1 MEMRRFLLIFSRI
14 DKKCVHHDKSKNH
27 RKTVDVRTYHLFSLS
42 PFPCCQGA
50 TVCVSL
56 QNIMC
61 QSLPF
66 FANHCSVHRE
76 DKGAAGKRFLLCWE
90 EKADKETDY
99 CRFLQLR
106 EATFWNVF
114 FSIRIYVYTAI
125 AQIALPPCKHGIKCS
140 KPSWQVFT
148 PLGKRGQTTKP
159 SWQAFKK
166 GLPKERYYRGFNF
179 GNFSVSL
186 RQHFPWVFA
195 DLFSICACPSFFAH
209 FWS

>member
-1 MEMRRFLLIFSRI
+1 MYIISDQLRKRKAEKIMWNEGERDGNEEISFNLLKNW
-14 DKKCVHHDKSKNH
+14 KKCVHHDKSKNH

-90 EKADKETDY
+90 EKADRETDY
-99 CRFLQLR
+99 CRLR
-106 EATFWNVF
+106 EATFWNVLF
-114 FSIRIYVYTAI
+114 PYEYTYVRT
-125 AQIALPPCKHGIKCS
+125 LP
-140 KPSWQVFT
+140 
-148 PLGKRGQTTKP
+148 
-159 SWQAFKK
+159 
-166 GLPKERYYRGFNF
+166 E
-179 GNFSVSL
+179 
-186 RQHFPWVFA
+186 
-195 DLFSICACPSFFAH
+195 
-209 FWS
+209 